1 LATPKQYAGNLTVGH
16 SQNAA
21 VVEKCKMTIGLVL

>member
-1 LATPKQYAGNLTVGH
+1 MDNTVGH

-21 VVEKCKMTIGLVL
+21 VVEKLKMTIGLVL